1 MEKWSTL
8 SIILITLV
16 TGLSLIKP
24 NFGRILLGLSYLVL
38 IALMITD
45 RVILFFSYPDSTTT
59 TNENSL
65 LTLMAILFIGY
76 SLLTAVFIILM
87 AIFILGKHKKVK
99 IGLIGSAIFLLSL
112 MGSGLLII
120 PFGILIAVQMYLA
133 FKDFDKSFLEDV
145 RNTIKIILH

>member
-8 SIILITLV
+8 SIIQITLV

-45 RVILFFSYPDSTTT
+45 RVILFFSYPDSTT

>member
-45 RVILFFSYPDSTTT
+45 RVILFFSYPDSTT